1 VNYTA
6 LDVVLLSAFSDK
18 TLLSMVKPRHEIRL
32 HLERSRHI
40 KHPLQAALSNPKK
53 VKINV
58 LFSLTK
64 ELKSHILYYIYIFWR
79 RGDLLIRASCW
90 TVATARFGFFLSASN
105 SVPSIIISRPS
116 KRGDLRVLVSG
127 VVTGR
132 ISANF
137 AIALWVGASVIICAI
152 RSSAAL
158 NRGELRKA
166 TWSGVIFTPRF
177 LNSIFFILEI
187 SLLSNR

>member
-1 VNYTA
+1 MNYTA

-18 TLLSMVKPRHEIRL
+18 TLLSMIKPRHEIRL

-58 LFSLTK
+58 EFSLTK
-64 ELKSHILYYIYIFWR
+64 ELKSHILYYYNYIFWR

-105 SVPSIIISRPS
+105 SLPSITISNPS

-132 ISANF
+132 I
-137 AIALWVGASVIICAI
+137 
-152 RSSAAL
+152 
-158 NRGELRKA
+158 
-166 TWSGVIFTPRF
+166 
-177 LNSIFFILEI
+177 
-187 SLLSNR
+187 